1 MLKCTLQNMIK
12 NIVFLT
18 MTVNDNNGI
27 FPRKESVTKSN
38 KLEVISEP
46 ISNYS
51 RVIRILSA
59 HISSLSRSKLHPT

>member
-1 MLKCTLQNMIK
+1 
-12 NIVFLT
+12 